1 MMRSRRI
8 GPRSGLLVFCVGL
21 AVLCAGC
28 SAAPAQGEQG
38 PGAQNESLTVF
49 AAASLTAPFT
59 AIGQLFETQHPGSR
73 VVFNFAG
80 SADLVSQ
87 LDQGAAADAFA
98 AADTSTMNDAVAAN
112 LVAGP
117 PVTFATNSMTIAV
130 PPTNPAS
137 IGSFADL
144 ARPGV
149 RLVVCLPT
157 VPCGAASAQVARNT
171 GTLLQPVSEESS
183 VTDVLNKV
191 TAGDADAGVVY
202 LSDIHRAGG
211 QLANVGIPSS
221 VNVVNRNQL
230 ATLTGGPSP
239 GLAEEFRQ
247 LVLSRRGQQILLDA
261 GFGAP

>member
-1 MMRSRRI
+1 MRSRWK
-8 GPRSGLLVFCVGL
+8 GPRSGLLAIYVGL
-21 AVLCAGC
+21 AVLGAGC
-28 SAAPAQGEQG
+28 ATEPAQGDQG
-38 PGAQNESLTVF
+38 PGAPNQTLTVF

-59 AIGQLFETQHPGSR
+59 AIGRLFEAQHPGST
-73 VVFNFAG
+73 VVFTFAG
-80 SADLVSQ
+80 SADLISQ
-87 LDQGAAADAFA
+87 LEQGAVADVFA

-117 PVTFATNSMTIAV
+117 PVTFATNSMAIAV
-130 PPTNPAS
+130 PPTNPAG

-171 GTLLQPVSEESS
+171 GTVLRPVSEESS

-191 TAGDADAGVVY
+191 TIGEADAGLVY
-202 LSDIHRAGG
+202 LSDINRAGD
-211 QLANVGIPSS
+211 QVASVDIPSS
-221 VNVVNRNQL
+221 VNAVNRNQI
-230 ATLTGGPSP
+230 ATLTSGPSA
-239 GLAEEFRQ
+239 GLAGEFQQ
-247 LVLSRRGQQILLDA
+247 LVLSRSGQQILRDA